1 MLKKFLFTP
10 IIAIYL
16 VLISVTSIA
25 QTVTEPKD
33 TPANWSQPYPP
44 FRIVGNVY
52 YIGTADLACYL
63 IVTPK
68 GNILINTGLAN
79 SAKIIA
85 DHITELG
92 FKLADTKILLTTQ
105 AHYDHTGAMAELK
118 QKTKAK
124 VMVNEKDA
132 PVMADGGSSDYALGN
147 GVSTYIPLQADQI
160 LRNKEII
167 QLDNTKLIMLDH
179 PGHTKGSCSFIL
191 DVPDNGKTYR
201 VLIANMPSIVT
212 EKKFEEISS
221 YPSIQSDYKRTLE
234 EMKNLK
240 FDIWLAS
247 HASQFNM
254 HQKHKPGD
262 SYNPTAFI
270 DQKGYD
276 KALADLQR
284 AFEEKVK
291 K

>member
-1 MLKKFLFTP
+1 M
-10 IIAIYL
+10 
-16 VLISVTSIA
+16 
-25 QTVTEPKD
+25 
-33 TPANWSQPYPP
+33 
-44 FRIVGNVY
+44 
-52 YIGTADLACYL
+52 
-63 IVTPK
+63 
-68 GNILINTGLAN
+68 
-79 SAKIIA
+79 
-85 DHITELG
+85 
-92 FKLADTKILLTTQ
+92 
-105 AHYDHTGAMAELK
+105 GAMAELK

-124 VMVNEKDA
+124 VLVNEKDA

-147 GVSTYIPLQADQI
+147 GVSTYVPLKADQI
-160 LRNKEII
+160 LRHKEII
-167 QLDNTKLIMLDH
+167 QFGRTKLTMLDH
-179 PGHTKGSCSFIL
+179 PGHTKGSCSFTF
-191 DVPDNGKTYR
+191 DVSDDKRTYR

-212 EKKFEEISS
+212 DKKFGEISS
-221 YPSIQSDYKRTLE
+221 YPTIQSDYKRTLE

-262 SYNPTAFI
+262 PYNPTAFI

-284 AFEEKVK
+284 AFEEKIK